1 MVQVFEEVIKS
12 DFEGT
17 IIDIE
22 SVGNFSRSFPESDS
36 RHYSK
41 ILPVI
46 FGYITNEGLKI
57 IYIEKKDDIRYL
69 IEKIITVL
77 PILKKPF
84 YAFNS
89 DFEKGVLFHACR
101 ISTNFSGE
109 LNSTKREWKGYAVSL
124 LGIDNYNDPFFD
136 RGYKCMKAWEK
147 GNIELAVKH
156 NRSCLLKEKD
166 ILVKRGFRTPDKFT
180 LVSNS

>member
-1 MVQVFEEVIKS
+1 MVQIFEETINS
-12 DFEGT
+12 GFEGT

-22 SVGNFSRSFPESDS
+22 SIGNFSNSFSKSDS

-46 FGYITNEGLKI
+46 FGYITSEELKI
-57 IYIEKKDDIRYL
+57 IYVDKKEDIRYL
-69 IEKIITVL
+69 IKRIIILL
-77 PILKKPF
+77 PTLKKPF

-89 DFEKGVLFHACR
+89 DFEKGVLFHACGMR
-101 ISTNFSGE
+101 TIFECE
-109 LNSTKREWKGYAVSL
+109 LNYNKFEGKAKAVSL
-124 LGIDNYNDPFFD
+124 LRIDNYDDPFFNS
-136 RGYKCMKAWEK
+136 GYKCMKAWEK
-147 GNIELAVKH
+147 GNTELAVKH

-166 ILVKRGFRTPDKFT
+166 ILLKRGFRTPDEFI

>member
-1 MVQVFEEVIKS
+1 MVKVFEEIINSAFK
-12 DFEGT
+12 GT

-22 SVGNFSRSFPESDS
+22 SIGNFSNSFFKSDS

-57 IYIEKKDDIRYL
+57 IYAEKKKDIRYL
-69 IEKIITVL
+69 IERIIAVL
-77 PILKKPF
+77 PTLKKPF

-89 DFEKGVLFHACR
+89 DFEKGVLFHACGIR
-101 ISTNFSGE
+101 ISFDCE
-109 LNSTKREWKGYAVSL
+109 LNYEKFERKAKAVSL
-124 LGIDNYNDPFFD
+124 LGIDNYDDPFFD
-136 RGYKCMKAWEK
+136 SGYQGMKAWEK
-147 GNIELAVKH
+147 GNIEFAVKH

-166 ILVKRGFRTPDKFT
+166 ILMKRGFRTPDEFI